1 MRQDNVRPMKPL
13 DKTIKKKVFLEG
25 RQERRENGDRWSR
38 NDTLTFVPLDQIFYI
53 DMTCADLESK
63 YSDVHGSIT

>member
-1 MRQDNVRPMKPL
+1 MRQDEVRPMKPL

-25 RQERRENGDRWSR
+25 RKEKRENGDRWSR

-53 DMTCADLESK
+53 DMTCADPESK